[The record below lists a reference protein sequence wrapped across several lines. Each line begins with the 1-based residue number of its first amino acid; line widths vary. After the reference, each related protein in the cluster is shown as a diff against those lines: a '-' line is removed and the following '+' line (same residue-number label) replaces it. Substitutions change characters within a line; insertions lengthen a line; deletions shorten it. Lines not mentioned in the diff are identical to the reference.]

1 MDAFNS
7 TVNSILLS
15 LGGPILVTIVMF
27 ILSICFGA
35 GFKKSLRGGL
45 YAGIGLAG
53 LFVITDAATAALTPA
68 IQALAVIMGK
78 SQPVMDTGWANAGL
92 AFSWPGAAFTIIGVI
107 AVNLVLIMFRLVKTM
122 WTDMWSYWHGQVV
135 GCFVWAMTDNL
146 LIGILAAVIFLTIN
160 SFIADFSAKR
170 YQEFN
175 GMPGISVPCTVSVLA
190 LFARP
195 FNAFIEA
202 IPGLNKIDASP
213 EAIKDKIGVFAEQG
227 VMGAIIGFVIGCVV
241 WIFGDGTPAGALQL
255 GVQVGVLMVFLP
267 KTVSV
272 LCEGV
277 IPITN
282 AVIEFVHEK
291 FGDKRQIY
299 VAVDCA
305 ALLGH
310 PSVMASAVILY
321 PLMVILSVLLP
332 GNGIL
337 PIASLAIVP
346 YWCGAVAPYLKGN
359 VFRIVLFTLVWM
371 IPVTYFATMQAP
383 IHTAAM
389 AKMGFGDP
397 AVLNSCWDVGGDPL
411 GVVIVQ
417 GFKALF
423 GY

>member
-1 MDAFNS
+1 MDSFN
-7 TVNSILLS
+7 TIVNTILLS

-27 ILSICFGA
+27 ILGMCFQA
-35 GFKKSLRGGL
+35 GFRKSLRGGI
-45 YAGIGLAG
+45 YSGVGLAG
-53 LFVITDAATAALTPA
+53 LFVITGAATAALEPA
-68 IQALAVIMGK
+68 VTSLAVIMGK

-92 AFSWPGAAFTIIGVI
+92 AFSWPGAAFTIIAVI
-107 AVNLVLIMFRLVKTM
+107 AVNLLLIMLRVVKTM

-146 LIGILAAVIFLTIN
+146 LYGVAAATLFLTAN
-160 SFIADFSAKR
+160 SFFADYSAKR

-190 LFARP
+190 PFANLF
-195 FNAFIEA
+195 NKLIEA
-202 IPGLNKIDASP
+202 IPGLNKIDMSP
-213 EAIKDKIGVFAEQG
+213 EAIKDKIGVFSEQG
-227 VMGAIIGFVIGCVV
+227 VMGAIIGFLIGVVV
-241 WIFGDGTPAGALQL
+241 WLGGQGTLPGALNL

-282 AVIEFVHEK
+282 SVIEFVHEK
-291 FGDKRQIY
+291 FGDKREIY

-321 PLMVILSVLLP
+321 PLLVVMCVFLP
-332 GNGIL
+332 GNLIL
-337 PIASLAIVP
+337 PIASLAIIP
-346 YWCGAVAPYLKGN
+346 YHCGAIAPYLKGN
-359 VFRIVLFTLVWM
+359 VFRIVLFEMLWI
-371 IPVTYFATMQAP
+371 IPTTYIATMQAP

-389 AKMGFGDP
+389 IKMGGD
-397 AVLNSCWDVGGDPL
+397 ATLTSCWDVGGDVL
-411 GVVIVQ
+411 GAVITQ
-417 GFKALF
+417 GFRALF
-423 GY
+423 GN

>member
-1 MDAFNS
+1 MEAFN
-7 TVNSILLS
+7 TVVNGVLAS
-15 LGGPILVTIVMF
+15 LGSSVLVTIVMF
-27 ILSICFGA
+27 ILGMCFGA
-35 GFKKSLRGGL
+35 GFKKSLRGSL

-53 LFVITDAATAALTPA
+53 LFVVTNAATAALEPA
-68 IQALAVIMGK
+68 IKALAQVLGT
-78 SQPVMDTGWANAGL
+78 SQTMVDLGWGNAGL
-92 AFSWPGAAFTIIGVI
+92 AFSWPGAAFTIIAVI
-107 AVNLVLIMFRLVKTM
+107 IVNLILILLGAVKTM

-146 LIGILAAVIFLTIN
+146 IFGILAATVFLTAN
-160 SFIADFSAKR
+160 SFVADYSAKK

-175 GMPGISVPCTVSVLA
+175 GMPGIAVPCTVSFLA

-195 FNAFIEA
+195 FNAIIDA
-202 IPGLNKIDASP
+202 IPGIRSIDASP
-213 EAIKDKIGVFAEQG
+213 EAIREKIGVFGDQG
-227 VMGAIIGFVIGCVV
+227 VMGFIIGLIIGLIN
-241 WIFGDGTPAGALQL
+241 WIFKVGTFTGALNL
-255 GVQVGVLMVFLP
+255 AVQIGVLMVFLP

-291 FGDKRQIY
+291 FSSKREIY

-310 PSVMASAVILY
+310 PSVMASVVILY
-321 PLMVILSVLLP
+321 PLIVVLSVILP
-332 GNGIL
+332 GTGIL

-359 VFRIVLFTLVWM
+359 VFRIILFTLVWT
-371 IPVTYFATMQAP
+371 IPVMYIATFQAD

-389 AKMGFGDP
+389 AKMGLGDP
-397 AVLNSCWDVGGDPL
+397 AVVSTAFDMGGDPL
-411 GVVIVQ
+411 GALIVQ
-417 GFKALF
+417 IFKLF
-423 GY
+423 K

>member
-7 TVNSILLS
+7 IVNGILLS

-27 ILSICFGA
+27 ILGLCFQA
-35 GFKKSLRGGL
+35 GFKKSLRGGI
-45 YAGIGLAG
+45 YSGIGLAG
-53 LFVITDAATAALTPA
+53 LFVITGAATAALEPA
-68 IQALAVIMGK
+68 VTALALMMGK
-78 SQPVMDTGWANAGL
+78 TESVVDTGWANAGL
-92 AFSWPGAAFTIIGVI
+92 AFSWPGAAFTIIAVI
-107 AVNLVLIMFRLVKTM
+107 AVNLVLIMLRVVKTM

-146 LIGILAAVIFLTIN
+146 LYGVAAATLFLTAN
-160 SFIADFSAKR
+160 SFFADYSAKR

-190 LFARP
+190 PFANLF
-195 FNAFIEA
+195 NKLIEA
-202 IPGLNKIDASP
+202 IPGINKIDASP
-213 EAIKDKIGVFAEQG
+213 EAIKDKIGVFSEQG
-227 VMGAIIGFVIGCVV
+227 VMGAIIGFIIGVVV
-241 WIFGDGTPAGALQL
+241 WLGGHGTFPGALNL

-282 AVIEFVHEK
+282 SVIEFVHEK
-291 FGDKRQIY
+291 FGDKREIY

-321 PLMVILSVLLP
+321 PLLVVLSVLLP
-332 GNGIL
+332 GNGIIPL
-337 PIASLAIVP
+337 ASLAIIP
-346 YWCGAVAPYLKGN
+346 YWCGAIAPYLKGN
-359 VFRIVLFTLVWM
+359 VFRIVLFSLIWA

-389 AKMGFGDP
+389 AKMGGD
-397 AVLNSCWDVGGDPL
+397 AATITSCWDVAGDPL
-411 GVVIVQ
+411 GTVITQ
-417 GFKALF
+417 AFRAIFAK
-423 GY
+423 

>member
-1 MDAFNS
+1 MEAFNS
-7 TVNSILLS
+7 VVNGILLN
-15 LGGPILVTIVMF
+15 LGGPVLVTIVMF
-27 ILSICFGA
+27 ILGMCFGA
-35 GFKKSLRGGL
+35 GFKKSLRGGI
-45 YAGIGLAG
+45 YSGVGLAG
-53 LFVITDAATAALTPA
+53 LFVVINAATAALTPA
-68 IQALAVIMGK
+68 IESLARIMGK
-78 SQPVMDTGWANAGL
+78 TQPIMDLGWGNAGL
-92 AFSWPGAAFTIIGVI
+92 AFSWPGAAFTIIAVI
-107 AVNLVLIMFRLVKTM
+107 AVNLVLIMLRVVKTM

-146 LIGILAAVIFLTIN
+146 LLGICAGTLFLTIN
-160 SFIADFSAKR
+160 SFVADFSAKK

-175 GMPGISVPCTVSVLA
+175 NMPGIAVPCTVSFLA
-190 LFARP
+190 LFAGP
-195 FNAFIEA
+195 FNALIEA

-213 EAIKDKIGVFAEQG
+213 EAIKEKIGIFSEQG
-227 VMGAIIGFVIGCVV
+227 VMGAIIGLIIGVIV
-241 WIFGDGTPAGALQL
+241 WLFGEGTFPGALNL
-255 GVQVGVLMVFLP
+255 ALQVGVLMVFLP

-277 IPITN
+277 IPISN

-291 FGDKRQIY
+291 FGGKREIY

-310 PSVMASAVILY
+310 PSVMASTVILY

-359 VFRIVLFTLVWM
+359 VFRIVLFTLIWM
-371 IPVTYFATMQAP
+371 IPVTYLATYQAP

-389 AKMGFGDP
+389 AKMGLGDP
-397 AVLNSCWDVGGDPL
+397 NALNGAWDVGGDPL
-411 GVVIVQ
+411 GAVIIQ
-417 GFKALF
+417 PFLALF
-423 GY
+423 GK